1 MSTPTFSMQV
11 KGLFQPNT
19 PKTTASPDLKLLTIW
34 NGVTALVHA
43 GIACF
48 FIYTAISENDNVA
61 RDAPLVRIASCWDV
75 QEDHSTPPM
84 PIFDIRNEFVDTGG
98 SRKSTIVAC
107 IITFH
112 LLSAAFQGIPWFL
125 YFQRHPFFVRY
136 FNSVIGKNGAQVIRY
151 TEYTV
156 SAPLMVVAIGLS
168 YGILDVYTLL
178 GLGALTAV
186 CMQFGLAADVMRV
199 QARDTT
205 EEIRAV
211 LKPYM
216 YYFHM
221 VSWATIII
229 PWVVII
235 HVFEDLR
242 NNTYRTEC
250 NIPDGRVTTMPDA
263 IFWVVF
269 GEAFL
274 FSLFGFVQVW
284 QIWYFKNDTLKFGT
298 RVEWLFVLLSLVSKT
313 SLGLTIYSSSIF
325 T

>member
-125 YFQRHPFFVRY
+125 YFQRNPFFVRY

-168 YGILDVYTLL
+168 YGILDVYPAWIGCTYSSMH
-178 GLGALTAV
+178 AV
-186 CMQFGLAADVMRV
+186 RSGSRCHACSGKR
-199 QARDTT
+199 
-205 EEIRAV
+205 
-211 LKPYM
+211 
-216 YYFHM
+216 HNG
-221 VSWATIII
+221 
-229 PWVVII
+229 
-235 HVFEDLR
+235 R
-242 NNTYRTEC
+242 NQGRTETVHVLF
-250 NIPDGRVTTMPDA
+250 PY
-263 IFWVVF
+263 
-269 GEAFL
+269 GEL
-274 FSLFGFVQVW
+274 GHDH
-284 QIWYFKNDTLKFGT
+284 Y
-298 RVEWLFVLLSLVSKT
+298 
-313 SLGLTIYSSSIF
+313 SLGCHNPCL
-325 T
+325 